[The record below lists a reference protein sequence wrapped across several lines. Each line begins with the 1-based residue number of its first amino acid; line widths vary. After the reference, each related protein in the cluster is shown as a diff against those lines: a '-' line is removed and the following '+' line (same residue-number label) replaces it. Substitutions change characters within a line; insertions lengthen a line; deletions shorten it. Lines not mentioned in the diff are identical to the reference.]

1 MEQGLKAFFYDY
13 KYYLLP
19 DDCADTEDVK
29 KISSGEF
36 RRLKEEKCMAPDFV
50 YEAIETEFLSI
61 EAPERVFPVN
71 VNLYSRQEY
80 DGILAKQ
87 VEKRCPG
94 CARYTDD
101 GSEELNGHH
110 RELSLAGVCYSREEE
125 DSPLPFARAAVYFWE
140 IISRSINELAEMTDK
155 GDQKGINKLLNRTLS
170 RFFLPLDFT
179 GAWKTENIAYV

>member
-61 EAPERVFPVN
+61 EAPERVFSVN

-94 CARYTDD
+94 CAR
-101 GSEELNGHH
+101 
-110 RELSLAGVCYSREEE
+110 
-125 DSPLPFARAAVYFWE
+125 
-140 IISRSINELAEMTDK
+140 
-155 GDQKGINKLLNRTLS
+155 
-170 RFFLPLDFT
+170 
-179 GAWKTENIAYV
+179 